1 MNRLALPAL
10 LGLALLAGC
19 ADDGTETP
27 NIPIADAAIA
37 PPASESWT
45 LRLTDA
51 TGGLTPP
58 PAGHFRVLAVRAA
71 SGERTD
77 RDLGEIDTWPHDIEI
92 TLPAGAWEL
101 TVYLDRQADGDHDA
115 CPFPPEP
122 VHTERA
128 DGYDN
133 IVGAARTAPGLIEIA
148 LDRRICGPGDPRT
161 GLQGALIRPDDPV
174 LDGVPIFALVT
185 PTDAPVRI
193 ASQGMAEAPQPRP
206 LRIPLAPVGA
216 PAGRTPFT
224 LGELIPGRY
233 RVDVFADH
241 DADHH
246 PTPCG
251 DGPGGGD
258 RYLATLAAVDVRAGE
273 LTALQEPI
281 TLAPAPCPAA
291 LTGVTGRITV
301 APELTPADD
310 FDPLLGALRIE
321 LAPADGG
328 PAILAAPIGGAGV
341 GAGITRPFVQS
352 GLPPGD
358 WRVDIYLDRDLD
370 GRLTPCNPISA
381 GFDAIHV
388 AIDDVRI
395 TDGQLTDLGDI
406 ELIAHC
412 DGPPTGLEGQI
423 DVDVED
429 GPYASGRPIRLAL
442 FPLDESE
449 PRALNLFAD
458 HTALDPGAPF
468 ARRVPPGR
476 YRARVYVDTDRDGAL
491 RRCETDPFGD
501 RAVSEPIDIE
511 ITPDTVTRLD
521 APIAIRTLPCPP
533 PDVTLAPRIALDALA
548 LDGPLPA
555 QLELEL
561 HEAGGWSA
569 RWTID
574 LDPRALEAD
583 GLPLDL
589 QPIAPGS
596 YRLTAFIDGD
606 GDAELDACDAPDPDP
621 WQARVDLTLDAM
633 TPTADPLL
641 RPRPC
646 AP

>member
-19 ADDGTETP
+19 ADDDAETP
-27 NIPIADAAIA
+27 NIPIADATIA
-37 PPASESWT
+37 PPASESWA
-45 LRLTDA
+45 LHLTDR

-58 PAGHFRVLAVRAA
+58 PAGRFRVLALRAA
-71 SGERTD
+71 TAERLD
-77 RDLGEIDTWPHDIEI
+77 RDLGEIDAWPHDTEI

-101 TVYLDRQADGDHDA
+101 TVYLDRHADGDHDA

-122 VHTERA
+122 AHTERA

-133 IVGAARTAPGLIEIA
+133 IVGSARTGAGPIEIA
-148 LDRRICGPGDPRT
+148 LERRICGPGDPRT
-161 GLQGALIRPDDPV
+161 GVEGALVRPADPL
-174 LDGVPIFALVT
+174 LDGVPVFALVT
-185 PTDAPVRI
+185 PIDAPVRI
-193 ASQGMAEAPQPRP
+193 ASQGMAERPPPRP

-216 PAGRTPFT
+216 PAGETPFT

-233 RVDVFADH
+233 RIDVFADD

-251 DGPGGGD
+251 EGPGGGD
-258 RYLATLAAVDVRAGE
+258 RYLTTLTDIDVRAGE
-273 LTALQEPI
+273 LTPLPEPV

-301 APELTPADD
+301 APELAPADG
-310 FDPLLGALRIE
+310 FDPLLGALRIA

-328 PAILAAPIGGAGV
+328 PAILGAPIGGAGV
-341 GAGITRPFVQS
+341 GVGITRPFVQS

-381 GFDAIHV
+381 GFDAVHV
-388 AIDDVRI
+388 SLDDIRI
-395 TDGQLTDLGDI
+395 VDGELTDLGDI

-412 DGPPTGLEGQI
+412 DGPPTGLTGQI
-423 DVDVED
+423 DIEVED
-429 GPYASGRPIRLAL
+429 GPYASGRPVRLAL

-449 PRALNLFAD
+449 PRALNLFTD
-458 HTALDPGAPF
+458 HTTLEPAAPF

-476 YRARVYVDTDRDGAL
+476 YRARVYVDTDRDGEL
-491 RRCETDPFGD
+491 RRCESDPFGD

-511 ITPDTVTRLD
+511 ITPDTITPL
-521 APIAIRTLPCPP
+521 AGPIAVRTLPCPP
-533 PDVTLAPRIALDALA
+533 ADVTLAPRIALDPLA
-548 LDGPLPA
+548 LDGPLPET
-555 QLELEL
+555 LDIEL
-561 HEAGGWSA
+561 HEAGGWTA
-569 RWTID
+569 RWTLP
-574 LDPRALEAD
+574 LDPRALGAD
-583 GLPLDL
+583 PLPLDL
-589 QPIAPGS
+589 EPIAPGS
-596 YRLTAFIDGD
+596 YRLTIFVD
-606 GDAELDACDAPDPDP
+606 GDADGELDPCDAPHPDP
-621 WQARVDLTLDAM
+621 WQARVELTLDAM

-641 RPRPC
+641 RLEPC